1 MRVGNTPDIMPGA
14 EATYSSYGRAW
25 ANLSN
30 TPFRFYKRW
39 VHEGGIATP
48 LLVHWPE
55 GALRAGAIVDQPF
68 QLVDIAPTILEVTG
82 AAYPPPS
89 LPHRVAALEG
99 RSLVPALRGEV
110 LPEKPLFWEH
120 TGNAAIRLGRWK
132 LVREEPH
139 AWELYDLSSDRTELH
154 DLAAVHPDVVASLR
168 AQWETWADRV
178 GVIPWNVTL
187 RIYEERGLGPVEAAG

>member
-1 MRVGNTPDIMPGA
+1 
-14 EATYSSYGRAW
+14 
-25 ANLSN
+25 
-30 TPFRFYKRW
+30 

-48 LLVHWPE
+48 LVVHWPG
-55 GALRAGAIVDQPF
+55 GALQAGAIVDQPF
-68 QLVDIAPTILEVTG
+68 QLVDIAPTILEITG

-89 LPHRVAALEG
+89 LPHRLAPLEG
-99 RSLVPALRGEV
+99 RSLMPALRGEA

-120 TGNAAIRLGRWK
+120 TGNAAIRLGQWK

-154 DLAAVHPDVVASLR
+154 DLSAVHPDVVSSLR
-168 AQWETWADRV
+168 AQWEAWARRV
-178 GVIPWNVTL
+178 GVIPWEVTL